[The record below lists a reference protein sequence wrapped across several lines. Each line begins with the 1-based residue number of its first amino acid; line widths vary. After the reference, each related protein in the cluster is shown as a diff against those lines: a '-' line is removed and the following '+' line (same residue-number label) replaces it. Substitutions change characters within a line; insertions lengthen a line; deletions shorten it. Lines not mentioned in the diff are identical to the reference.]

1 MIYQLKNTAKHSN
14 KESRNNPADTES
26 LHLLKEDTESEFE
39 NGL

>member
-14 KESRNNPADTES
+14 KESRTNPADTES
-26 LHLLKEDTESEFE
+26 LHLLKEDTERKFE